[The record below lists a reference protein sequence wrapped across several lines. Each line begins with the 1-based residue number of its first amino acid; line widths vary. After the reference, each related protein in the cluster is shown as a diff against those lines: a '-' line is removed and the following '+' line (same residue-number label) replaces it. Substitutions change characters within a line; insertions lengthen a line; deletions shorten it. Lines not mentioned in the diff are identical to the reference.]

1 MMVDDEPLIRK
12 IVKMEMNERAAH
24 VESGD
29 LDATVLRQV
38 EMVDTFP
45 DGGSL
50 LAALESSE
58 FGVRSSESPDTP
70 ASSDLRPPTSNLP
83 DYLICDMEF
92 HGEPTGGLLIARRV
106 HERYPSIKIIIFS
119 GRFDVDVVESGK
131 RKEESDAAAPGNL
144 SSFHSQ
150 LSTLQRLY
158 DVGRVVMEA
167 LRIGASA
174 FVSKN
179 ATGGFSVENILRAIA
194 CLERGERFYFN
205 YPVMLTLKEA
215 AERYFDL
222 AADHD
227 FSFALSDVERQLL
240 LLEAAGCTASEMAD
254 RLGQTD
260 KAVQE
265 CQKDLSRRLGIVNK
279 SASRVAKAIALGLI
293 SPADVHFLPRT

>member
-12 IVKMEMNERAAH
+12 IVKMEMNERASH

-29 LDATVLRQV
+29 LDATVLSQV
-38 EMVDTFP
+38 EMVETYP

-50 LAALESSE
+50 LAALDDAE
-58 FGVRSSESPDTP
+58 
-70 ASSDLRPPTSNLP
+70 LP

-106 HERYPSIKIIIFS
+106 HERHPDIKIIVFS
-119 GRFDVDVVESGK
+119 GRFDYNDEGDS
-131 RKEESDAAAPGNL
+131 
-144 SSFHSQ
+144 
-150 LSTLQRLY
+150 QRLY

-167 LRIGASA
+167 LRVGASA

-179 ATGGFSVENILRAIA
+179 ANGGFSVENILRAIA

-215 AERYFDL
+215 AERYFRF
-222 AADHD
+222 ASEYD
-227 FSFALSDVERQLL
+227 FGFALSDKERQLL

-254 RLGQTD
+254 HLGQTD

-265 CQKDLSRRLGIVNK
+265 SQKDLSRRLGIVNK

-293 SPADVHFLPRT
+293 SPSDVRFLPRV

>member
-38 EMVDTFP
+38 EMVETFP

-50 LAALESSE
+50 LAALEREVNNEECGMRNEELSDDPNNSS
-58 FGVRSSESPDTP
+58 
-70 ASSDLRPPTSNLP
+70 LP

-92 HGEPTGGLLIARRV
+92 QGEPTGGLLIARRV

-119 GRFDVDVVESGK
+119 GRFD
-131 RKEESDAAAPGNL
+131 APMDNG
-144 SSFHSQ
+144 Q
-150 LSTLQRLY
+150 LPQSTMSQRLY

-167 LRIGASA
+167 LRVGASA

-215 AERYFDL
+215 AERYFSL

-227 FSFALSDVERQLL
+227 FSFALSDSERQLL

-293 SPADVHFLPRT
+293 SPADVRFLPRT

>member
-38 EMVDTFP
+38 EMVETFP

-50 LAALESSE
+50 LAALENAE
-58 FGVRSSESPDTP
+58 
-70 ASSDLRPPTSNLP
+70 LP
-83 DYLICDMEF
+83 NYLICDMEF

-106 HERYPSIKIIIFS
+106 HERYPNIKIIIFS
-119 GRFDVDVVESGK
+119 GRFD
-131 RKEESDAAAPGNL
+131 APDDSN
-144 SSFHSQ
+144 S
-150 LSTLQRLY
+150 QRLQ

-194 CLERGERFYFN
+194 CLERGEQFYFN

-215 AERYFDL
+215 AERWFSL

-227 FSFALSDVERQLL
+227 FGFALSDMERQLL

-279 SASRVAKAIALGLI
+279 SASRVAKAIALGLF
-293 SPADVHFLPRT
+293 SPADVPFLPRT

>member
-12 IVKMEMNERAAH
+12 IVKMEMNERALH

-38 EMVDTFP
+38 EMVETYP

-50 LAALESSE
+50 LAALD
-58 FGVRSSESPDTP
+58 GTDQ
-70 ASSDLRPPTSNLP
+70 LP
-83 DYLICDMEF
+83 DYLVCDMEF

-106 HERYPSIKIIIFS
+106 HERFPSVKIIIFS
-119 GRFDVDVVESGK
+119 GRFD
-131 RKEESDAAAPGNL
+131 APND
-144 SSFHSQ
+144 SNS
-150 LSTLQRLY
+150 QRLY

-167 LRIGASA
+167 LRVGASA

-194 CLERGERFYFN
+194 CLERGEQFYFN

-215 AERYFDL
+215 AERYFSL
-222 AADHD
+222 AADYD
-227 FSFALSDVERQLL
+227 FSFTISDMEREML

-265 CQKDLSRRLGIVNK
+265 YQKDLSRRLGIVNK

-293 SPADVHFLPRT
+293 SPADVRFLPRT